1 METNNDTQM
10 KIAGIAFFIGVV
22 QFILFMLL
30 AEILYP
36 EYSVSGNYISD
47 LGVGSTAYIFNISIV
62 ILGLLI
68 IVAGYFIRRFSRPLL
83 VVLILAG
90 IGAIGV
96 GLFPETTGSPHLIF
110 SLLVF
115 LMSSIAPYFLLVKIR
130 NLMSVLWA
138 ILGTIGLIA
147 LILYIPG
154 IYLGLG
160 HGGMERMIVYP
171 DLLWGIGFG
180 GWLVGKFS
188 ENHAAPTHKDAIA
201 R

>member
-1 METNNDTQM
+1 METDNETRM
-10 KIAGIAFFIGVV
+10 KVAGIAFFIGVV

-36 EYSVSGNYISD
+36 KYSVSGNYISD
-47 LGVGSTAYIFNISIV
+47 LGVGSTAYIFNTSIV
-62 ILGLLI
+62 LLGLLI
-68 IVAGYFIRRFSRPLL
+68 IVTGYFIRRFSRPLL
-83 VVLILAG
+83 ILLILAG
-90 IGAIGV
+90 IGAMGV

-130 NLMSVLWA
+130 NLMSIMWA
-138 ILGTIGLIA
+138 ILGTVGLIA

-188 ENHAAPTHKDAIA
+188 EKHPTPSH
-201 R
+201 